1 MIFGLI
7 LAGGVGSRMGAD
19 KPKQYLEIGDKPI
32 IVHTIERFIEY
43 ESFEKI
49 IVLCPDEWI
58 GYTRD
63 IIKDKCENKKE
74 ADIEIITGGDSRNET
89 IMNGIAYIEEHY
101 GVDDDTIIVTH
112 DAARPFINNRI
123 ISENVGKTLEYGA
136 ATTAIPAVDTILDC
150 NNGVIE
156 NIPDRSSMY
165 QCQTPQTFH
174 AKQLRELYFSLTD
187 SERGI
192 LTDAS
197 KILVLSGKKVA
208 IVNGERT
215 NIKITYKEDM
225 IFAESI
231 AKQIFAIR
239 SAACS

>member
-7 LAGGVGSRMGAD
+7 LAGGTGSRMGAD
-19 KPKQYLEIGDKPI
+19 MPKQYLEIGDKPI
-32 IVHTIERFIEY
+32 IVHTAERFLEY
-43 ESFEKI
+43 KGFEKI
-49 IVLCPDEWI
+49 IVLCPNEWI
-58 GYTRD
+58 QYTKD
-63 IIKDKCENKKE
+63 IIKDKCDNEKV
-74 ADIEIITGGDSRNET
+74 ADIEIIAGGDSRNET
-89 IMNGIAYIEEHY
+89 IMNGIAYIDKYY

-112 DAARPFINNRI
+112 DAARPFINKRI
-123 ISENVGKTLEYGA
+123 ISENVEKAIEYGA
-136 ATTAIPAVDTILDC
+136 VTTAIAAVDTILECDSK
-150 NNGVIE
+150 VIKY
-156 NIPDRSSMY
+156 IPDRSNMY

-174 AKQLRELYFSLTD
+174 AKQLRELYLALTD
-187 SERGI
+187 SEREI

-231 AKQIFAIR
+231 LKSMIG
-239 SAACS
+239 

>member
-1 MIFGLI
+1 
-7 LAGGVGSRMGAD
+7 
-19 KPKQYLEIGDKPI
+19 
-32 IVHTIERFIEY
+32 
-43 ESFEKI
+43 
-49 IVLCPDEWI
+49 
-58 GYTRD
+58 
-63 IIKDKCENKKE
+63 
-74 ADIEIITGGDSRNET
+74 
-89 IMNGIAYIEEHY
+89 MNGIAYIEEHY

-112 DAARPFINNRI
+112 DAARPFINTRI

-174 AKQLRELYFSLTD
+174 AKQLRELYFALTD

-239 SAACS
+239 SATCS

>member
-1 MIFGLI
+1 
-7 LAGGVGSRMGAD
+7 
-19 KPKQYLEIGDKPI
+19 
-32 IVHTIERFIEY
+32 
-43 ESFEKI
+43 
-49 IVLCPDEWI
+49 
-58 GYTRD
+58 
-63 IIKDKCENKKE
+63 
-74 ADIEIITGGDSRNET
+74 
-89 IMNGIAYIEEHY
+89 
-101 GVDDDTIIVTH
+101 
-112 DAARPFINNRI
+112 
-123 ISENVGKTLEYGA
+123 
-136 ATTAIPAVDTILDC
+136 
-150 NNGVIE
+150 
-156 NIPDRSSMY
+156 MY

-231 AKQIFAIR
+231 AKQIFSIR
-239 SAACS
+239 SATCS

>member
-7 LAGGVGSRMGAD
+7 LAGGVGSRMDAD

-32 IVHTIERFIEY
+32 IVHTIERFMDY

-63 IIKDKCENKKE
+63 IIKDKCENKKA

-112 DAARPFINNRI
+112 DAARPFINTRI
-123 ISENVGKTLEYGA
+123 ISENVEKTLEYGA
-136 ATTAIPAVDTILDC
+136 ATTAIPAVDTI
-150 NNGVIE
+150 
-156 NIPDRSSMY
+156 
-165 QCQTPQTFH
+165 
-174 AKQLRELYFSLTD
+174 
-187 SERGI
+187 
-192 LTDAS
+192 
-197 KILVLSGKKVA
+197 
-208 IVNGERT
+208 
-215 NIKITYKEDM
+215 
-225 IFAESI
+225 
-231 AKQIFAIR
+231 
-239 SAACS
+239 

>member
-63 IIKDKCENKKE
+63 IIKDKYENKKA

-89 IMNGIAYIEEHY
+89 IMNGIAHIEEHY

-136 ATTAIPAVDTILDC
+136 KRRYLLLIP
-150 NNGVIE
+150 
-156 NIPDRSSMY
+156 
-165 QCQTPQTFH
+165 F
-174 AKQLRELYFSLTD
+174 
-187 SERGI
+187 
-192 LTDAS
+192 
-197 KILVLSGKKVA
+197 
-208 IVNGERT
+208 
-215 NIKITYKEDM
+215 
-225 IFAESI
+225 
-231 AKQIFAIR
+231 
-239 SAACS
+239 